1 MLSYLVWDQINVK
14 GQNPYPCIVDL
25 IDNLSEVTLA
35 GGVIVQFVS
44 VLTLKDEPKLFI
56 QMTFT
61 T

>member
-35 GGVIVQFVS
+35 GGVIVQFQCAN
-44 VLTLKDEPKLFI
+44 TEG
-56 QMTFT
+56 
-61 T
+61 